1 MILKRVTEKHVNNEV
16 EKNKNTQAI
25 PGANHTDSDMIL
37 FQPRLDDVLDGYHT
51 RQRQRR
57 PRLLPFA
64 RTMIQKFH
72 TRRAL
77 PHRPRPRLVITVNG
91 GLRKTFSR

>member
-25 PGANHTDSDMIL
+25 PGANHMDSDKIL
-37 FQPRLDDVLDGYHT
+37 FQPRVDDVLDGYHT

-64 RTMIQKFH
+64 RTMIQNSIRDARFPIGH
-72 TRRAL
+72 GHAWS
-77 PHRPRPRLVITVNG
+77 
-91 GLRKTFSR
+91 SR